1 MSATPAHPYNFA
13 GRGIVERLARAGA
26 RNPAPALGRLRILIN
41 LAMTA
46 VRNYSRRFTLDN
58 LDIRGQVVRLT
69 DVWRDM
75 HVSRHYPANIK
86 QFLGEMACVAVLVGA
101 GLKQPGKAALQIQRK
116 ADRAGK
122 KPVYTG
128 PLAVVD
134 CTEALGVRGMS
145 AADFKD
151 GAATFSEWVEG
162 CTLAMTLTYTNT
174 TQIYQSI
181 VPVSGL
187 SVAECFEHYFDQSE
201 QLPTHLWLA
210 ANETG
215 AGALLLQKLP
225 NADIKDADGWARVE
239 QLAASVSDAELTALP
254 AEQLLA
260 RLFHEEDVRVYEA
273 KPVTYACKRDLQK
286 VENMLRSLGREE
298 VEATLAELG
307 YVEVKDDICNQV
319 YRFDAE
325 AVKRLFP
332 G

>member
-1 MSATPAHPYNFA
+1 MPATH
-13 GRGIVERLARAGA
+13 
-26 RNPAPALGRLRILIN
+26 
-41 LAMTA
+41 
-46 VRNYSRRFTLDN
+46 NYSRRFTLEN

-75 HVSRHYPANIK
+75 HISRHYPANIRC
-86 QFLGEMACVAVLVGA
+86 FLGEMACVAVLVGA
-101 GLKQPGKAALQIQRK
+101 GLKQPGRAALQIQRK
-116 ADRAGK
+116 PEGSAK
-122 KPVYTG
+122 NTVYTG

-134 CTEALGVRGMS
+134 CTESLGIRGMS
-145 AADFKD
+145 APDFKD

-162 CTLAMTLTYTNT
+162 CTLAMTLTYSNT
-174 TQIYQSI
+174 AQIYQSI

-187 SVAECFEHYFDQSE
+187 TVAECFEHYFDQSE

-210 ANETG
+210 ANQSG

-239 QLAASVSDAELTALP
+239 QLAASVSDAELTSLP

-260 RLFHEEDVRVYEA
+260 RLFHQEDVRVYEA
-273 KPVTYACKRDLQK
+273 KPVNYACKRDPQK
-286 VENMLRSLGREE
+286 VEDMLRSLGRQE

-307 YVEVKDDICNQV
+307 YVEVKDDICNQI

-325 AVKRLFP
+325 AVKRLFAP
-332 G
+332 

>member
-1 MSATPAHPYNFA
+1 MPTLN
-13 GRGIVERLARAGA
+13 
-26 RNPAPALGRLRILIN
+26 
-41 LAMTA
+41 
-46 VRNYSRRFTLDN
+46 NYSRRFTLDN

-75 HVSRHYPANIK
+75 HVSRHYAANVR
-86 QFLGEMACVAVLVGA
+86 QFLGEMACVAVLVGT

-116 ADRAGK
+116 ADGSGRN
-122 KPVYTG
+122 PIYTG

-134 CTEALGVRGMS
+134 CNEALGVRGMS
-145 AADFKD
+145 APDFKD
-151 GAATFSEWVEG
+151 GAATFAEWVEG

-187 SVAECFEHYFDQSE
+187 TVAECFEHYFDQSE

-210 ANETG
+210 ANQTG

-254 AEQLLA
+254 AEALLA
-260 RLFHEEDVRVYEA
+260 RLFHDEAVRVFEP
-273 KPVTYACKRDLQK
+273 KPVTYACRRDAQK
-286 VENMLRSLGREE
+286 VEDLLRSLGREE

-319 YRFDAE
+319 YRFDAD
-325 AVKRLFP
+325 AVKRLFAH
-332 G
+332 

>member
-1 MSATPAHPYNFA
+1 MP
-13 GRGIVERLARAGA
+13 V
-26 RNPAPALGRLRILIN
+26 IN
-41 LAMTA
+41 
-46 VRNYSRRFTLDN
+46 NYSRRFTLDN

-75 HVSRHYPANIK
+75 HISRHYPANIRR
-86 QFLGEMACVAVLVGA
+86 FLGEMACVAVLVGA

-116 ADRAGK
+116 PDGAGRQAI
-122 KPVYTG
+122 YTG

-134 CTEALGVRGMS
+134 CTDALGVRGMS

-151 GAATFSEWVEG
+151 GAATFAEWVKD
-162 CTLAMTLTYTNT
+162 CTLAMSLTYNST
-174 TQIYQSI
+174 TQVYQSI

-187 SVAECFEHYFDQSE
+187 TVAECFEHYFDQSE

-210 ANETG
+210 ANDAG

-239 QLAASVSDAELTALP
+239 QLAASVSDAELTSLP

-273 KPVTYACKRDLQK
+273 KPVTYACKRDPQK
-286 VENMLRSLGREE
+286 VEDMLRSLGREE

-307 YVEVKDDICNQV
+307 YVEVRDDICNQV
-319 YRFDAE
+319 YRFDAQ

>member
-1 MSATPAHPYNFA
+1 MPAIP
-13 GRGIVERLARAGA
+13 
-26 RNPAPALGRLRILIN
+26 
-41 LAMTA
+41 
-46 VRNYSRRFTLDN
+46 NYSRRFTLEN

-75 HVSRHYPANIK
+75 HISRHYPANIR

-116 ADRAGK
+116 PNGAGK
-122 KPVYTG
+122 NAIYTG

-134 CTEALGVRGMS
+134 CTEMLGVRGMS
-145 AADFKD
+145 APDFKD
-151 GAATFSEWVEG
+151 GAGTFSEWVED

-174 TQIYQSI
+174 TQVYQSI

-210 ANETG
+210 ANEAG

-225 NADIKDADGWARVE
+225 KADIKDADGWARVE
-239 QLAASVSDAELTALP
+239 QLAASVSDADLTTLP
-254 AEQLLA
+254 AEKLLA
-260 RLFHEEDVRVYEA
+260 RLFHEEDVRVHEA
-273 KPVTYACKRDLQK
+273 KPVTYACKRDAQK
-286 VENMLRSLGREE
+286 VEDMLRSLGREE

-325 AVKRLFP
+325 AVKRLFAV
-332 G
+332 

>member
-1 MSATPAHPYNFA
+1 MNMPSEH
-13 GRGIVERLARAGA
+13 
-26 RNPAPALGRLRILIN
+26 
-41 LAMTA
+41 
-46 VRNYSRRFTLDN
+46 NYSRRFTLDN
-58 LDIRGQVVRLT
+58 LDICGQVVRLT

-75 HVSRHYPANIK
+75 HIGRHYPANVK
-86 QFLGEMACVAVLVGA
+86 QFLGEMASVAVLVGA
-101 GLKQPGKAALQIQRK
+101 GLKQPGRASLQIQRTPN
-116 ADRAGK
+116 DNGT
-122 KPVYTG
+122 VVTYTG

-134 CTEALGVRGMS
+134 CTDNLGVRGMS
-145 AADFKD
+145 AADFKN
-151 GAATFSEWVEG
+151 GAATFAEWVEG

-210 ANETG
+210 ANESG

-239 QLAASVSDAELTALP
+239 QLAASVSDAELTSLP
-254 AEQLLA
+254 ADQLLA

-273 KPVTYACKRDLQK
+273 KAVSYACKRDLQK
-286 VENMLRSLGREE
+286 VDNLLRSLGRDE

-319 YRFDAE
+319 YRYDRDAV
-325 AVKRLFP
+325 ARLFSRE
-332 G
+332 

>member
-1 MSATPAHPYNFA
+1 MPTLN
-13 GRGIVERLARAGA
+13 
-26 RNPAPALGRLRILIN
+26 
-41 LAMTA
+41 
-46 VRNYSRRFTLDN
+46 NYSRRFTLDN

-75 HVSRHYPANIK
+75 HVSRHYAANVR
-86 QFLGEMACVAVLVGA
+86 QFLGEMACVAVLVGT

-116 ADRAGK
+116 ADGSGRN
-122 KPVYTG
+122 PIYTG

-134 CTEALGVRGMS
+134 CNEVLGVRGMC
-145 AADFKD
+145 APDFKD
-151 GAATFSEWVEG
+151 GAATFAEWVEG

-187 SVAECFEHYFDQSE
+187 TVAECFEHYFDQSE

-210 ANETG
+210 ANQTG

-254 AEQLLA
+254 AEALLA
-260 RLFHEEDVRVYEA
+260 RLFHDEAVRVFEP
-273 KPVTYACKRDLQK
+273 KPVTYACRRDAQK
-286 VENMLRSLGREE
+286 VEDLLRSLGREE

-319 YRFDAE
+319 YRFDAD
-325 AVKRLFP
+325 AVKRLFAH
-332 G
+332 